1 MPSLTYNPTKSPKK
15 PDCNS
20 DALITAVSC
29 VERTLVF
36 QKSFTSVEL
45 GIFMTW
51 QSSANVVGKED
62 VSMAM

>member
-1 MPSLTYNPTKSPKK
+1 MPSLAYSPTKSPKK

-29 VERTLVF
+29 VEGTLVF
-36 QKSFTSVEL
+36 QKSFMSVEL

-51 QSSANVVGKED
+51 QSSANDVGKED
-62 VSMAM
+62 MRMAM